1 MGFFDQFGRNMQS
14 AGRAT
19 VNKTKGMADIAKL
32 NNQITENND
41 KIARTQME
49 LGRQYDQLYR
59 NNPDPALAG
68 FLQTIRNLEQQNEEL
83 TRQIQ
88 DLKGL
93 QTCPHCQQ
101 VIPKT
106 ILYCSSCGNRVAPE
120 NVTPCPNCGAFVKDG
135 MQFCTQCGTRVHQI
149 DPAPEPYVDFQKE
162 PQIAFQAEPV
172 SESQGEVE
180 LQPVQQQ
187 METET
192 VTEPETQPISPR
204 RAFCPGCGSQVQPDE
219 AFCSECGYR
228 L

>member
-19 VNKTKGMADIAKL
+19 VNKTREMADIAKL
-32 NNQITENND
+32 NNQIAENND

-68 FLQTIRNLEQQNEEL
+68 FLQTIRSLEQQNEEY

-135 MQFCTQCGTRVHQI
+135 MQFCTQCGTRVQSVNPTI
-149 DPAPEPYVDFQKE
+149 VPNQPEPSVGS
-162 PQIAFQAEPV
+162 QAEENVRP
-172 SESQGEVE
+172 E
-180 LQPVQQQ
+180 QQQ
-187 METET
+187 MEPEAA
-192 VTEPETQPISPR
+192 VEPKSQPIPPR
-204 RAFCPGCGSQVQPDE
+204 KVFCPGCGSPVQPDE